1 MASKRIENGQRMI
14 LRGEESFIRIAK
26 GWQKRIAEGQIRE
39 ILKFI
44 HLQDIELERSSF
56 PYLPS
61 LLLPLPPSTLSFSL
75 SSTSCFILHNS
86 DDASDNL
93 RITLVSESMS

>member
-39 ILKFI
+39 ILKLICTPTGYRAGEIFLPISPLSSSSPTPLNSLILFI
-44 HLQDIELERSSF
+44 F
-56 PYLPS
+56 N
-61 LLLPLPPSTLSFSL
+61 LLLYLT
-75 SSTSCFILHNS
+75 
-86 DDASDNL
+86 
-93 RITLVSESMS
+93 